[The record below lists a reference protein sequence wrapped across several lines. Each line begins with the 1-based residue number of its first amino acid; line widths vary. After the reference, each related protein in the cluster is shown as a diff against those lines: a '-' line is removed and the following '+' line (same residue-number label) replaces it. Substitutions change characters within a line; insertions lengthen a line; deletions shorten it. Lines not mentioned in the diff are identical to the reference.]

1 MLHEGEGPLDG
12 LGLLLAAGAA
22 GGRALTAG
30 FGFGGAGADTGRSLI
45 CGLGAVDSV
54 RRVFGAGTAF
64 STGLAV
70 GGGTATGAI
79 VGWDCS
85 AGGAAGKACAG

>member
-1 MLHEGEGPLDG
+1 MVHEGEGPLDG
-12 LGLLLAAGAA
+12 LGPLLAAGAA
-22 GGRALTAG
+22 GRALTAG

-79 VGWDCS
+79 VGWGCS